1 MVKLVV
7 GLGNPGSE
15 YSHTRHNVGA
25 AFVASYVSDN
35 EGVLQ
40 QKSKYK
46 SLVTELQI
54 SGEKVLALIPTT
66 YYNSSGEAVQAVAS
80 FYKIDPSDILIIHDE
95 LALPFGTIRTRFGG
109 SDAGNNGV
117 KSVTAHM
124 GPDTARVRIGVYNQL
139 RDTINDA
146 DFVLSKFTAAEQEIL
161 STIAPIVHNTISA
174 FIKGNLDH
182 TTHTIEIEPLDS

>member
-66 YYNSSGEAVQAVAS
+66 YYNSSGEAVQAVTS

-182 TTHTIEIEPLDS
+182 TTHTIEIEPLDR

>member
-1 MVKLVV
+1 M
-7 GLGNPGSE
+7 
-15 YSHTRHNVGA
+15 
-25 AFVASYVSDN
+25 
-35 EGVLQ
+35 
-40 QKSKYK
+40 
-46 SLVTELQI
+46 
-54 SGEKVLALIPTT
+54 ALIPTT
-66 YYNSSGEAVQAVAS
+66 YYNSSGEAVQAVTS
-80 FYKIDPSDILIIHDE
+80 LYKIDPSDILIIHDE

-182 TTHTIEIEPLDS
+182 TTHTIEIEPLDR